1 MSIIF
6 IFIYLYYILLIVY
19 ACEFHKMFSEVYTK
33 RLSLVISHA
42 MMFGLSSVVLYQ
54 YYDNYIMYF
63 VMWEEYASAFIYMAA
78 FGAFIAFGG
87 IFIHVRAYFCPK
99 YR

>member
-1 MSIIF
+1 ML
-6 IFIYLYYILLIVY
+6 IFIYMYYILLIVY
-19 ACEFHKMFSEVYTK
+19 AYEFHKMFSAVYTK

-54 YYDNYIMYF
+54 YYDNYIMYCL
-63 VMWEEYASAFIYMAA
+63 MWGEFAPAFMCTAA
-78 FGAFIAFGG
+78 VGAFIAFGG
-87 IFIHVRAYFCPK
+87 IFIHLRAYLYPK

>member
-1 MSIIF
+1 MIIF
-6 IFIYLYYILLIVY
+6 IYVYYILLMVY
-19 ACEFHKMFSEVYTK
+19 AYEFHKMFSAVYTK
-33 RLSLVISHA
+33 RLSLVISHV

-54 YYDNYIMYF
+54 YYDNYIMYCL
-63 VMWEEYASAFIYMAA
+63 MWEEFVPAFMCTAII
-78 FGAFIAFGG
+78 GAFIAFGG